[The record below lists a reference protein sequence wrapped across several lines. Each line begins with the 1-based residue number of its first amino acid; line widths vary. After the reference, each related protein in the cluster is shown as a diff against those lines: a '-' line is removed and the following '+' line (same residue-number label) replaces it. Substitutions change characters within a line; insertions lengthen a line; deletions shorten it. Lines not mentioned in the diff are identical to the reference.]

1 MNYGTNFAP
10 KSETEIKR
18 NNDMKKESRILMV
31 LFMALTMS
39 PAIRT
44 SGQNVLTLEEC
55 RSMALENNGQSKI
68 AQEKVTAAEYDSKAA
83 FANYLPK
90 VSATGL
96 YLHNSENINLATEEQ
111 RNTLS
116 GMGTSLTS
124 GMTNSLMTD
133 PNFLSLYMS
142 DATVKNTVNYLVQ
155 KMSAADVEGTLNQ
168 LGQDLSNDMTLD
180 IQNVYVGAI
189 TVEEPIYVGGKIRA
203 YNKVTAYAKELA
215 ETQLNGED
223 QKVLVTVD
231 EAYWQIVSVA
241 NKLRLT
247 EQYVDLL
254 RQMDKNVEIMKEEG
268 VATASDQ
275 LSVRVKLNEAEMSQI
290 KAQNGLELSKMLLC
304 QLIGM
309 PLDSEIML
317 KDELNETLDIPV
329 DEVTYTE
336 EELYENR
343 PELKSLELAVNMY
356 DMKSRIVRADYLPT
370 VALMGNYMVTNPSA
384 SNGFAND
391 FHGMWNV
398 GVVAKIPIYHFGEG
412 MNKYR
417 RAKSDMMMTQYQLE
431 DARGKVSLQASQY
444 DKKIAEADSRLE
456 MALKNME
463 NAEENLRIANIGFQE
478 GVVESQLVLAAQTA
492 WLKAHSEEI
501 DARIDRIMATVYL
514 RQVTGQLSVNDK
526 K

>member
-1 MNYGTNFAP
+1 
-10 KSETEIKR
+10 
-18 NNDMKKESRILMV
+18 MKQPSRIMIAVCMMLMTTYT
-31 LFMALTMS
+31 MAQT
-39 PAIRT
+39 
-44 SGQNVLTLEEC
+44 VLTLEDC
-55 RSMALENNGQSKI
+55 RAMALENNGQSKM

-90 VSATGL
+90 VSATGM
-96 YLHNSENINLATEEQ
+96 YLHNSENLNLISDEQ
-111 RNTLS
+111 GNKLS
-116 GMGTSLTS
+116 TIGTRVNGVARSI
-124 GMTNSLMTD
+124 MMD
-133 PNFLSLYMS
+133 PAIIGLVGSS
-142 DATVKNTVNYLVQ
+142 DAAVRNAATALFT
-155 KMSAADVEGTLNQ
+155 KMSTTDIEGALNQ
-168 LGQDLSNDMTLD
+168 LGSELSDNLSLD
-180 IQNVYVGAI
+180 IRNVYVGMI
-189 TVEEPIYVGGKIRA
+189 SVEEPLYVGGKIRA

-247 EQYVDLL
+247 EQYVELL
-254 RQMDKNVEIMKEEG
+254 RQMDHNVEVMKNEG

-290 KAQNGLELSKMLLC
+290 KAQNGLVLSKMLLC
-304 QLIGM
+304 QLCGL

-317 KDELNETLDIPV
+317 KDEMNETLEIPA

-336 EELYENR
+336 ESLYENR
-343 PELKSLELAVNMY
+343 PELKSLQLAVNMY
-356 DMKSRIVRADYLPT
+356 DQKSRIVRADFLPT
-370 VALMGNYMVTNPSA
+370 VAVMGNYLITNPSA
-384 SNGFAND
+384 SNGVSNE

-398 GVVAKIPIYHFGEG
+398 GLVAKIPVFHFGEG
-412 MNKYR
+412 LNKYR
-417 RAKSDMMMTQYQLE
+417 RAKSDKIITQYQLD
-431 DARGKVSLQASQY
+431 DARGKVTLQASQY
-444 DKKIAEADSRLE
+444 EKKIAEADSRLE

-463 NAEENLRIANIGFQE
+463 NAEENLRVANIGFKE
-478 GVVESQLVLAAQTA
+478 GVVESSLVLAAQTA

>member
-1 MNYGTNFAP
+1 M
-10 KSETEIKR
+10 KR
-18 NNDMKKESRILMV
+18 SSLIMMTV
-31 LFMALTMS
+31 CLTL
-39 PAIRT
+39 AGVQAAAQT
-44 SGQNVLTLEEC
+44 VLTLEEC

-68 AQEKVTAAEYDSKAA
+68 AQEKVLAAEYDSKTA

-90 VSATGL
+90 VSATAL
-96 YLHNSENINLATEEQ
+96 YLHNSENINLASEDQ

-116 GMGTSLTS
+116 TMGSSLTGLS
-124 GMTNSLMTD
+124 GSLMTD
-133 PNFLSLYMS
+133 PAFLNLYLS
-142 DATVKNTVNYLVQ
+142 DATVKNTVNYIVQ
-155 KMSAADVEGTLNQ
+155 KMSAADIEGTLNQ
-168 LGQDLSNDMTLD
+168 LGKELSDNLTLD

-189 TVEEPIYVGGKIRA
+189 SIEEPLYVGGKIRA
-203 YNKVTAYAKELA
+203 YNKVAAYAKELA
-215 ETQLNGED
+215 ETQLDGED

-247 EQYVDLL
+247 DQYVDLL
-254 RQMDKNVEIMKEEG
+254 RQMDRNVEIMKQEG

-290 KAQNGLELSKMLLC
+290 KAQNGLALSKMLLC
-304 QLIGM
+304 QLCGM

-317 KDELNETLDIPV
+317 KDELNETLEIPA
-329 DEVTYTE
+329 DEVSYTE

-356 DMKSRIVRADYLPT
+356 DLKSKIVRADYLPT
-370 VALMGNYMVTNPSA
+370 VALMGNYLVTNPSA
-384 SNGFAND
+384 HNGLTND

-398 GVVAKIPIYHFGEG
+398 GVVARIPVFHFGEG
-412 MNKYR
+412 LNKYR
-417 RAKSDMMMTQYQLE
+417 RAKSDKIITQYQLE

-444 DKKIAEADSRLE
+444 DKKISEADSRLE

-478 GVVESQLVLAAQTA
+478 GVVESSLVLAAQTA

>member
-1 MNYGTNFAP
+1 MRQSN
-10 KSETEIKR
+10 
-18 NNDMKKESRILMV
+18 RILLTVMCALAV
-31 LFMALTMS
+31 L
-39 PAIRT
+39 
-44 SGQNVLTLEEC
+44 QNTPSTAQTVLTLEEC
-55 RSMALENNGQSKI
+55 RSMALENNSQSKI
-68 AQEKVTAAEYDSKAA
+68 AQEKVTAAQYDSKAA

-90 VSATGL
+90 VSATAM
-96 YLHNSENINLATEEQ
+96 YLHNSEN
-111 RNTLS
+111 
-116 GMGTSLTS
+116 
-124 GMTNSLMTD
+124 
-133 PNFLSLYMS
+133 LSLISEDQQTKFSHLGTAVKGNINAILS
-142 DATVKNTVNYLVQ
+142 DPTYQYVTSTDASLAKLDALVKGVLQT
-155 KMSAADVEGTLNQ
+155 KDIEGALNQ
-168 LGQDLSNDMTLD
+168 IGQELSDNFTMD

-189 TVEEPIYVGGKIRA
+189 SIEEPLYVGGKIRA

-231 EAYWQIVSVA
+231 EAYWQIVSIA

-247 EQYVDLL
+247 NQYVELL
-254 RQMDKNVEIMKEEG
+254 RQMDHNVEIMKNEG

-290 KAQNGLELSKMLLC
+290 KAQNGLMLSKMLLC
-304 QLIGM
+304 QLCGM
-309 PLDSEIML
+309 PLDSDITL
-317 KDELNETLDIPV
+317 KDELNETLEIPV
-329 DEVTYTE
+329 DEVTYTQ

-356 DMKSRIVRADYLPT
+356 DMKSKIVRADYLPT
-370 VALMGNYMVTNPSA
+370 VALTGNYLVTNPSA
-384 SNGFAND
+384 HDGLANE

-398 GVVAKIPIYHFGEG
+398 GVVAKVPLYHFGEG

-417 RAKSDMMMTQYQLE
+417 KAKTDKIITQYQLE

-444 DKKIAEADSRLE
+444 EKKIAEADSRLE

-526 K
+526 

>member
-1 MNYGTNFAP
+1 
-10 KSETEIKR
+10 
-18 NNDMKKESRILMV
+18 MKQSNRILITV
-31 LFMALTMS
+31 LCALTVLNGAQ
-39 PAIRT
+39 AIAQT
-44 SGQNVLTLEEC
+44 VLTLEEC
-55 RSMALENNGQSKI
+55 RSMALENNGQSKM
-68 AQEKVTAAEYDSKAA
+68 AQEKVTAAEYDIKAA

-90 VSATGL
+90 VSATAM
-96 YLHNSENINLATEEQ
+96 YLHNSENLNLISDEKQAKF
-111 RNTLS
+111 S
-116 GMGTSLTS
+116 HMGTAVQGNITAILSDPTYQYLTS
-124 GMTNSLMTD
+124 TDASLAKLD
-133 PNFLSLYMS
+133 ALVKGILSTK
-142 DATVKNTVNYLVQ
+142 DI
-155 KMSAADVEGTLNQ
+155 EGALNQ
-168 LGQDLSNDMTLD
+168 IGQELTESFTVD

-189 TVEEPIYVGGKIRA
+189 SIEEPLYVGGKIRA

-231 EAYWQIVSVA
+231 EAYWQIVSIA

-247 EQYVDLL
+247 DQYVELL
-254 RQMDKNVEIMKEEG
+254 RQMDKNVEILKNEG
-268 VATASDQ
+268 MATASDQ

-290 KAQNGLELSKMLLC
+290 KAQNGLMLSKMLLC
-304 QLIGM
+304 QLCGM

-317 KDELNETLDIPV
+317 KDEMNETLEIPDDV
-329 DEVTYTE
+329 VTYTE
-336 EELYENR
+336 ADLYENR

-356 DMKSRIVRADYLPT
+356 DMKSRIVRADYLPA
-370 VALMGNYMVTNPSA
+370 VALTGNYLVTNPSA
-384 SNGFAND
+384 HNGVANE

-417 RAKSDMMMTQYQLE
+417 RAKSDKIITQYQLE

-444 DKKIAEADSRLE
+444 EKKISEADSRLE

>member
-1 MNYGTNFAP
+1 MRQSN
-10 KSETEIKR
+10 
-18 NNDMKKESRILMV
+18 RILLTVMCALAV
-31 LFMALTMS
+31 L
-39 PAIRT
+39 
-44 SGQNVLTLEEC
+44 QNAQSTAQTVLTLEEC
-55 RSMALENNGQSKI
+55 RSMALENNSQSKI
-68 AQEKVTAAEYDSKAA
+68 AQEKVTAAQYDSKAA

-90 VSATGL
+90 VSASAM
-96 YLHNSENINLATEEQ
+96 YLHNSENLNLISEEQ
-111 RNTLS
+111 QTKFSHL
-116 GMGTSLTS
+116 GTAVQGNITAI
-124 GMTNSLMTD
+124 
-133 PNFLSLYMS
+133 MS
-142 DATVKNTVNYLVQ
+142 DPTYQYLTTTDASLAKLDALVKGILST
-155 KMSAADVEGTLNQ
+155 KDIEGALNQ
-168 LGQDLSNDMTLD
+168 IGQELTDNFTMD

-189 TVEEPIYVGGKIRA
+189 SIEEPLYVGGKIRA

-215 ETQLNGED
+215 ETQLDGED

-231 EAYWQIVSVA
+231 EAYWQIVSIA

-247 EQYVDLL
+247 DQYVDLL
-254 RQMDKNVEIMKEEG
+254 RQMDKNVEIMKNEG

-290 KAQNGLELSKMLLC
+290 KAQNGLMLSKMLLC
-304 QLIGM
+304 QLCGM
-309 PLDSEIML
+309 PLDSEIAL
-317 KDELNETLDIPV
+317 KDELNETLEIPA
-329 DEVTYTE
+329 DEVTYTQ

-356 DMKSRIVRADYLPT
+356 DMKSKIVRADYLPT
-370 VALMGNYMVTNPSA
+370 VALTGNYLVTNPSA
-384 SNGFAND
+384 HNGLAND

-398 GVVAKIPIYHFGEG
+398 GVVAKVPLYHFGEG

-417 RAKSDMMMTQYQLE
+417 KAKTDKIITQYQLE

-444 DKKIAEADSRLE
+444 EKKIAEADSRLE

-526 K
+526 

>member
-1 MNYGTNFAP
+1 MRQSN
-10 KSETEIKR
+10 
-18 NNDMKKESRILMV
+18 RILLTVMCALAV
-31 LFMALTMS
+31 LQNT
-39 PAIRT
+39 T
-44 SGQNVLTLEEC
+44 STAQTVLTLEEC
-55 RSMALENNGQSKI
+55 RSMALENNSQSKI
-68 AQEKVTAAEYDSKAA
+68 AQEKVTAAQYDSKAA

-90 VSATGL
+90 VSATAM
-96 YLHNSENINLATEEQ
+96 YLHNSEN
-111 RNTLS
+111 
-116 GMGTSLTS
+116 
-124 GMTNSLMTD
+124 
-133 PNFLSLYMS
+133 LSLISEDQQTTFSHLGTAVKGNINAILS
-142 DATVKNTVNYLVQ
+142 DPTYQYVTSTDASLAKLDALVKGVLQT
-155 KMSAADVEGTLNQ
+155 KDIEGALNHI
-168 LGQDLSNDMTLD
+168 GQELSDNFTMD

-189 TVEEPIYVGGKIRA
+189 SIEEPLYVGGKIRA

-231 EAYWQIVSVA
+231 EAYWQIVSIA

-247 EQYVDLL
+247 NQYVELL
-254 RQMDKNVEIMKEEG
+254 RQMDHNVEIMKNEG

-290 KAQNGLELSKMLLC
+290 KAQNGLMLSKMLLC
-304 QLIGM
+304 QLCGM
-309 PLDSEIML
+309 PLDSDITL

-329 DEVTYTE
+329 DEVTYTQ

-356 DMKSRIVRADYLPT
+356 DMKSKIVRADYLPT
-370 VALMGNYMVTNPSA
+370 VALTGNYLVTNPSA
-384 SNGFAND
+384 HDGLANE

-398 GVVAKIPIYHFGEG
+398 GVVAKVPLYHFGEG

-417 RAKSDMMMTQYQLE
+417 KAKTDKIITQYQLE

-444 DKKIAEADSRLE
+444 EKKIAEADSRLE

-526 K
+526 

>member
-1 MNYGTNFAP
+1 
-10 KSETEIKR
+10 
-18 NNDMKKESRILMV
+18 MKKSSLILMTV
-31 LFMALTMS
+31 CLALAGS
-39 PAIRT
+39 PVAAET
-44 SGQNVLTLEEC
+44 VLTLEEC
-55 RSMALENNGQSKI
+55 RAMALENNGQSKI
-68 AQEKVTAAEYDSKAA
+68 AQEKVTAADYDSRAA

-90 VSATGL
+90 VSATGM
-96 YLHNSENINLATEEQ
+96 YLHNSENLNLISDEQ
-111 RNTLS
+111 KTKFSNL
-116 GMGTSLTS
+116 GTAVQGNITAI
-124 GMTNSLMTD
+124 
-133 PNFLSLYMS
+133 MS
-142 DATVKNTVNYLVQ
+142 DPTYLYLTTTDASLAKLDALVKGILQT
-155 KMSAADVEGTLNQ
+155 KDIEGALNQ
-168 LGQDLSNDMTLD
+168 IGQELTDNFTLD
-180 IQNVYVGAI
+180 IENVYVGAI
-189 TVEEPIYVGGKIRA
+189 SVEEPIYVGGKIRA

-215 ETQLNGED
+215 QTQLDGED

-231 EAYWQIVSVA
+231 EAYWQIVSIA

-247 EQYVDLL
+247 EKYVDLL
-254 RQMDKNVEIMKEEG
+254 RQMDKNVEIMKQEG

-290 KAQNGLELSKMLLC
+290 KAQNGLILSKMLLC
-304 QLIGM
+304 QLCGM

-317 KDELNETLDIPV
+317 KDELNETLEIPA
-329 DEVTYTE
+329 DEITYTE

-343 PELKSLELAVNMY
+343 PELKSLQLAVNMY
-356 DMKSRIVRADYLPT
+356 DMKSKIVRADYLPT
-370 VALMGNYMVTNPSA
+370 VALTGNYLITNPSA
-384 SNGFAND
+384 HNGLTND

-398 GVVAKIPIYHFGEG
+398 GVVAKIPVFHFGEG
-412 MNKYR
+412 LNKYR
-417 RAKSDMMMTQYQLE
+417 KAKSDMIITQYQLE

-444 DKKIAEADSRLE
+444 EKKIAEADSRLE

>member
-1 MNYGTNFAP
+1 MRQSN
-10 KSETEIKR
+10 
-18 NNDMKKESRILMV
+18 RILLTVMCALAV
-31 LFMALTMS
+31 L
-39 PAIRT
+39 
-44 SGQNVLTLEEC
+44 QNTPSTAQTVLTLEEC
-55 RSMALENNGQSKI
+55 RSMALENNSQSKI
-68 AQEKVTAAEYDSKAA
+68 AQEKVTAAQYDSKAA

-90 VSATGL
+90 VSATAM
-96 YLHNSENINLATEEQ
+96 YLHNSEN
-111 RNTLS
+111 
-116 GMGTSLTS
+116 
-124 GMTNSLMTD
+124 
-133 PNFLSLYMS
+133 LSLISEDQQTTFSHLGTAVKGNINAILS
-142 DATVKNTVNYLVQ
+142 DPTYQYVTSTDASLAKLDALVKGVLQT
-155 KMSAADVEGTLNQ
+155 KDIEGALNQ
-168 LGQDLSNDMTLD
+168 IGQELSDNFTMD

-189 TVEEPIYVGGKIRA
+189 SIEEPLYVGGKIRA

-231 EAYWQIVSVA
+231 EAYWQIVSIA

-247 EQYVDLL
+247 NQYVELL
-254 RQMDKNVEIMKEEG
+254 RQMDHNVEIMKNEG

-290 KAQNGLELSKMLLC
+290 KAQNGLMLSKMLLC
-304 QLIGM
+304 QLCGM
-309 PLDSEIML
+309 PLDSEITL
-317 KDELNETLDIPV
+317 KDELNETLEIPV
-329 DEVTYTE
+329 DEVTYTQ

-356 DMKSRIVRADYLPT
+356 DMKSKIVRADYLPT
-370 VALMGNYMVTNPSA
+370 VALTGNYLVTNPSA
-384 SNGFAND
+384 HDGLANE

-398 GVVAKIPIYHFGEG
+398 GVVAKVPLYHFGEG

-417 RAKSDMMMTQYQLE
+417 KAKTDKIITQYQLE

-444 DKKIAEADSRLE
+444 EKKIAEADSRLE

-526 K
+526 

>member
-1 MNYGTNFAP
+1 
-10 KSETEIKR
+10 
-18 NNDMKKESRILMV
+18 MKQSGKILIATCAV
-31 LFMALTMS
+31 LLTVS
-39 PAIRT
+39 QVRLAAQT
-44 SGQNVLTLEEC
+44 VLTLEEC
-55 RSMALENNGQSKI
+55 RAMALENNSQSKI
-68 AQEKVTAAEYDSKAA
+68 AQEKVAAAEYDSKTA

-90 VSATGL
+90 VSATGM
-96 YLHNSENINLATEEQ
+96 YLHNSENINLASEDQ

-116 GMGTSLTS
+116 NLGSSVS
-124 GMTNSLMTD
+124 GFSQSLMTD
-133 PNFLSLYMS
+133 PSFALLLAQNDPKLI
-142 DATVKNTVNYLVQ
+142 NTINYLRN
-155 KMSAADVEGTLNQ
+155 KLSAADVEGLLNQ
-168 LGQDLSNDMTLD
+168 IGTDISDNLTLD
-180 IQNVYVGAI
+180 IQNVYVGMI
-189 TVEEPIYVGGKIRA
+189 TVEEPLYVGGKIRA

-231 EAYWQIVSVA
+231 EAYWQIVSIA

-254 RQMDKNVEIMKEEG
+254 RQMDHNVEVMKNEG

-290 KAQNGLELSKMLLC
+290 KAQNGLALSKMLLC
-304 QLIGM
+304 QLCGM

-317 KDELNETLDIPV
+317 KDEMNETLDIPV
-329 DEVTYTE
+329 EEVTYTQDD
-336 EELYENR
+336 LYENR
-343 PELKSLELAVNMY
+343 PELKSLQLAVNMY

-370 VALMGNYMVTNPSA
+370 VALMGNYLVTNPSA
-384 SNGFAND
+384 HDGLAND

-417 RAKSDMMMTQYQLE
+417 KAKSDVILTQYQLD
-431 DARGKVSLQASQY
+431 DARGKVSLQVNQY
-444 DKKIAEADSRLE
+444 EKKIAEADSRLE

-463 NAEENLRIANIGFQE
+463 NAEENLRVANIGFTE
-478 GVVESQLVLAAQTA
+478 GVVESSLVLAAQTA

-514 RQVTGQLSVNDK
+514 RQATGQLK
-526 K
+526 

>member
-1 MNYGTNFAP
+1 MCA
-10 KSETEIKR
+10 
-18 NNDMKKESRILMV
+18 LAV
-31 LFMALTMS
+31 L
-39 PAIRT
+39 
-44 SGQNVLTLEEC
+44 QNTPSTAQTVLTLEEC
-55 RSMALENNGQSKI
+55 RSMALENNSQSKI
-68 AQEKVTAAEYDSKAA
+68 AQEKVTAAQYDSKAA

-90 VSATGL
+90 VSATAM
-96 YLHNSENINLATEEQ
+96 YLHNSEN
-111 RNTLS
+111 
-116 GMGTSLTS
+116 
-124 GMTNSLMTD
+124 
-133 PNFLSLYMS
+133 LSLISEDQQTTFSHLGTAVKGNINAILS
-142 DATVKNTVNYLVQ
+142 DPTYQYVTSTDASLAKLDALVKGVLQT
-155 KMSAADVEGTLNQ
+155 KDIEGALNHI
-168 LGQDLSNDMTLD
+168 GQELSDNFTMD

-189 TVEEPIYVGGKIRA
+189 SIEEPLYVGGKIRA

-231 EAYWQIVSVA
+231 EAYWQIVSIA

-247 EQYVDLL
+247 NQYVELL
-254 RQMDKNVEIMKEEG
+254 RQMDHNVEIMKNEG

-290 KAQNGLELSKMLLC
+290 KAQNGLMLSKMLLC
-304 QLIGM
+304 QLCGM
-309 PLDSEIML
+309 PLDSEITL
-317 KDELNETLDIPV
+317 KDELNETLEIPV
-329 DEVTYTE
+329 DEVTYTQ

-356 DMKSRIVRADYLPT
+356 DMKSKIVRADYLPT
-370 VALMGNYMVTNPSA
+370 VALTGNYLVTNPSA
-384 SNGFAND
+384 HDGLANE

-398 GVVAKIPIYHFGEG
+398 GVVAKVPLYHFGEG

-417 RAKSDMMMTQYQLE
+417 KAKTDKIITQYQLE

-444 DKKIAEADSRLE
+444 EKKIAEADSRLE

-526 K
+526 

>member
-1 MNYGTNFAP
+1 
-10 KSETEIKR
+10 
-18 NNDMKKESRILMV
+18 MKKSSLILMTV
-31 LFMALTMS
+31 CLALAGS
-39 PAIRT
+39 PVAAET
-44 SGQNVLTLEEC
+44 VLTLEEC
-55 RSMALENNGQSKI
+55 RAMALENNGQSKI
-68 AQEKVTAAEYDSKAA
+68 AQEKVTAAEYDSRAA

-90 VSATGL
+90 VSATGM
-96 YLHNSENINLATEEQ
+96 YLHNSENLNLISDEQ
-111 RNTLS
+111 KTKFSNL
-116 GMGTSLTS
+116 GTAVQGNITAI
-124 GMTNSLMTD
+124 
-133 PNFLSLYMS
+133 MS
-142 DATVKNTVNYLVQ
+142 DPTYLYLTTTDASLAKLDALVKGILQT
-155 KMSAADVEGTLNQ
+155 KDIEGALNQ
-168 LGQDLSNDMTLD
+168 IGQELTDNFTLD
-180 IQNVYVGAI
+180 IENVYVGAI
-189 TVEEPIYVGGKIRA
+189 SVEEPIYVGGKIRA

-215 ETQLNGED
+215 QTQLDGED

-231 EAYWQIVSVA
+231 EAYWQIVSIA

-247 EQYVDLL
+247 EKYVDLL
-254 RQMDKNVEIMKEEG
+254 RQMDKNVEIMKQEG

-290 KAQNGLELSKMLLC
+290 KAQNGLILSKMLLC
-304 QLIGM
+304 QLCGM

-317 KDELNETLDIPV
+317 KDELNETLEIPA

-343 PELKSLELAVNMY
+343 PELKSLQLAVNMY
-356 DMKSRIVRADYLPT
+356 DMKSKIVRADYLPT
-370 VALMGNYMVTNPSA
+370 VALTGNYLITNPSA
-384 SNGFAND
+384 HNGLTND

-398 GVVAKIPIYHFGEG
+398 GVVAKIPVFHFGEG
-412 MNKYR
+412 LNKYR
-417 RAKSDMMMTQYQLE
+417 KAKSDMIITQYQLE

-444 DKKIAEADSRLE
+444 EKKIAEADSRLE

>member
-1 MNYGTNFAP
+1 
-10 KSETEIKR
+10 
-18 NNDMKKESRILMV
+18 MKQISRILS
-31 LFMALTMS
+31 MAWMIASVATIPS
-39 PAIRT
+39 TAQT
-44 SGQNVLTLEEC
+44 VLTLEEC
-55 RSMALENNGQSKI
+55 RAMALENNSQSKI
-68 AQEKVTAAEYDSKAA
+68 AQEKVAAAEYDSKTAR
-83 FANYLPK
+83 ANYLPK
-90 VSATGL
+90 VSATAL
-96 YLHNSENINLATEEQ
+96 YLHNSENINLTSEEQ

-124 GMTNSLMTD
+124 GLQNSLMTD
-133 PNFLSLYMS
+133 PNFLNLYMS
-142 DATVKNTVNYLVQ
+142 DATVKNTVNYIVQ
-155 KMSAADVEGTLNQ
+155 KMSASDVEGTLNQ

-203 YNKVTAYAKELA
+203 YNKVAAYAKELA

-223 QKVLVTVD
+223 QKVIVTVD
-231 EAYWQIVSVA
+231 EAYWQIVSIA
-241 NKLRLT
+241 NKLHLT
-247 EQYVDLL
+247 DQYVDLL
-254 RQMDKNVEIMKEEG
+254 RQMDQNVEIMKQEG

-290 KAQNGLELSKMLLC
+290 KAQNGLALSKMLLC
-304 QLIGM
+304 QLCGM

-317 KDELNETLDIPV
+317 KDELNETLEIPADTV
-329 DEVTYTE
+329 IYTQE
-336 EELYENR
+336 DLYENR

-356 DMKSRIVRADYLPT
+356 DMKSKIVRSDYLPT
-370 VALMGNYMVTNPSA
+370 VALMGNFLVTNPSA

-398 GVVAKIPIYHFGEG
+398 GVVAKIPVYHFGEG

-417 RAKSDMMMTQYQLE
+417 RAKSDVILTQYQLE
-431 DARGKVSLQASQY
+431 DARGKVSLQVNQY
-444 DKKIAEADSRLE
+444 EKKIAEADSRLQ

-463 NAEENLRIANIGFQE
+463 NAEENLRVANIGFNE
-478 GVVESQLVLAAQTA
+478 GVVESSLVLAAQTA

-514 RQVTGQLSVNDK
+514 RQATGQLK
-526 K
+526 

>member
-1 MNYGTNFAP
+1 MTACL
-10 KSETEIKR
+10 
-18 NNDMKKESRILMV
+18 ILAMV
-31 LFMALTMS
+31 
-39 PAIRT
+39 PVIQT
-44 SGQNVLTLEEC
+44 SAQTVLTLEEC
-55 RSMALENNGQSKI
+55 RSMALENNGQSKM
-68 AQEKVTAAEYDSKAA
+68 AQEKVAAAEYDSKAA

-96 YLHNSENINLATEEQ
+96 YLHNSENINLISDDQ
-111 RNTLS
+111 RSTLS
-116 GMGTSLTS
+116 GLGTSVDGFVS
-124 GMTNSLMTD
+124 SVMND
-133 PNFLSLYMS
+133 PAFLSLMS
-142 DATVKNTVNYLVQ
+142 DASIRKLAQYLNG
-155 KMSAADVEGTLNQ
+155 KLSSADIENSLNQ
-168 LGQDLSNDMTLD
+168 IGSELADNLTLD

-189 TVEEPIYVGGKIRA
+189 SVEEPIYVGGKIRA

-215 ETQLNGED
+215 QTQLNGED

-231 EAYWQIVSVA
+231 EAYWQIVSIA

-247 EQYVDLL
+247 DQYVDLL

-268 VATASDQ
+268 VATTSDQ

-290 KAQNGLELSKMLLC
+290 KAQNGLILSKMLLC
-304 QLIGM
+304 QLCGM

-317 KDELNETLDIPV
+317 KDELNETLEIPE
-329 DEVTYTE
+329 DEVTFTE

-356 DMKSRIVRADYLPT
+356 DMKSRIVRADYLPM
-370 VALMGNYMVTNPSA
+370 VALTGNYLITNPSA
-384 SNGFAND
+384 YNGVANE

-417 RAKSDMMMTQYQLE
+417 RAKSDKIITQYQLE
-431 DARGKVSLQASQY
+431 DARGKVTLQASQY
-444 DKKIAEADSRLE
+444 EKKIAEADSRLE

-514 RQVTGQLSVNDK
+514 RQVTGQLCVNDK